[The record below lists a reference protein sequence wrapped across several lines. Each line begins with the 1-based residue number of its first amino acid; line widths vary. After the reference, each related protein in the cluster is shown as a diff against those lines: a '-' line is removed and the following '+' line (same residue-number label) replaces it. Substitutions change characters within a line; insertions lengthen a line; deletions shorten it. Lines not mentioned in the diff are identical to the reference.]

1 MVNNNNGDNMTKK
14 ITIISVLIISTLLV
28 SLYVI
33 SSTYSVIINVIG
45 KDDGSEVIEKLT
57 IRDII
62 SSDNGGYNSLY
73 YDVKRELN
81 ISYEEG
87 ETLINS
93 VLLNN
98 VLETILNDVVGYKLH
113 NKTRLSNSEIYD
125 LIVNNVRRDNT
136 ISDSVK
142 DKVINKT
149 GVYIDD
155 IVKYIYDF
163 DIEKNGVLTWFI

>member
-1 MVNNNNGDNMTKK
+1 MDNNNNGDNMTKK

-45 KDDGSEVIEKLT
+45 RDDGSEVIEKIT

-62 SSDNGGYNSLY
+62 MDDNGDYNDLY
-73 YDVKRELN
+73 YDVKRELD

-87 ETLINS
+87 EVLINS

-113 NKTRLSNSEIYD
+113 HKTRLTNSEIYD
-125 LIVNNVRRDNT
+125 LIVSNVRNDNT
-136 ISDSVK
+136 INDSVK

-149 GVYIDD
+149 GVYLDD
-155 IVKYIYDF
+155 IVDYIYDF
-163 DIEKNGVLTWFI
+163 DIVKNGVLA

>member
-163 DIEKNGVLTWFI
+163 DIEKNGVLT